1 MQHHSFR
8 FAHHRLEAWQV
19 SRQMADRAKLI
30 AERVPRGY
38 RHFADQLLR
47 AAGNTVALV
56 GEGANRY
63 SSGQKR
69 QRFTEARGEC
79 GEVAC
84 LVELLEGFGLVP
96 EPEALAVMTLADR
109 VCAMLTRLIQR
120 HS

>member
-1 MQHHSFR
+1 MDSSKFR
-8 FAHHRLEAWQV
+8 FAHHRLEAYQV
-19 SRQMADRAKLI
+19 SRQMADRARHVS
-30 AERVPRGY
+30 ERVPRGY
-38 RHFADQLLR
+38 RSFADQLLR

-84 LVELLEGFGLVP
+84 LVELLTGFGLVP
-96 EPEALAVMTLADR
+96 EAEALAVMSLADR